1 MVQGIGSSG
10 RGSDIIT
17 GSVFGVRSLR
27 ELELLSDQ
35 SGNFVLNWKDVAKVV
50 SNRCENT
57 KGITEVKNHWG
68 SGWRQQEW
76 AHLLW

>member
-1 MVQGIGSSG
+1 M
-10 RGSDIIT
+10 
-17 GSVFGVRSLR
+17 
-27 ELELLSDQ
+27 
-35 SGNFVLNWKDVAKVV
+35 LNWKDIAKVV

-57 KGITEVKNHWG
+57 KEIKEVKNHWG